1 MGHVPAIRIHSLTEA
16 RIALDAARA
25 LGRPVTLVSAAAAAG
40 HAGPGWWRALVIA
53 ARREYPDI
61 AMTTILDC
69 DDSAGDALAALREGV
84 ECIAFRGRGDVAAK
98 LRDIA
103 TQAGTTLVGSHP
115 DGLDLRGLRDQPAAC
130 RVWLRAEPDH
140 D

>member
-53 ARREYPDI
+53 ARREYPDV

-69 DDSAGDALAALREGV
+69 DDSAGDALAALRESV